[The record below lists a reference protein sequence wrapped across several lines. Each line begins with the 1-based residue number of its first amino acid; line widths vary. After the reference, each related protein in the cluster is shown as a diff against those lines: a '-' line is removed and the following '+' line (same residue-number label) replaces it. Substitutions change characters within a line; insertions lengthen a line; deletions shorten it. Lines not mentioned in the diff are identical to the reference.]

1 VRRLKAEIDDIRE
14 QSRSSAQLTCALVDL
29 AWRRGFRPAD
39 LQAAQTGLRKDLLY
53 VESRLRTVRGR
64 SKDVQRRLWARAK
77 GGHGSRDAVREH
89 VEALA
94 ERERVL
100 VLRRLLL
107 RQIADAFAW
116 LVLRQDARLILPLHR
131 EQTHQ
136 LPRAEG
142 LGGPAEI
149 ARQAMNS
156 GKFFVIENDLTRCVG
171 LGDLTVVFADRAW
184 TRPLSFEVKS
194 SARPEWKVGGELHVQ
209 LYAVHSDDPADVE
222 LSAEF
227 ERTIG
232 GGPIPVGEPLK
243 ERPEQTAELLSGAQL
258 LVAASSAAG
267 QRLPGPSPRT
277 WKALGNV
284 LSRALADGA
293 CYDLAERGVVFTAI
307 RCVDDRAP
315 EAVSTDLFEKVR
327 DLPGFGPECKIATSV
342 DLRRNDEW
350 SALVLPI
357 ALWPVSRDVRAA
369 LLCGELYLA
378 CVVRPDAWRDAMKA
392 EGLELTEEREGWTV
406 TGRSKAARIDVLEVG
421 KLTLGVAFSG
431 VSPREIAAGLAV
443 SLNGGA
449 R

>member
-1 VRRLKAEIDDIRE
+1 VRRLNAEIDDIRE
-14 QSRSSAQLTCALVDL
+14 QNRSSAQLTCAFVDL
-29 AWRRGFRPAD
+29 VWPRGLRPAD

-53 VESRLRTVRGR
+53 VESRLRKVRAR

-77 GGHGSRDAVREH
+77 GGHVSRDAVREH

-94 ERERVL
+94 VRERVL

-116 LVLRQDARLILPLHR
+116 LVLRQDARLILPLYR

-194 SARPEWKVGGELHVQ
+194 SARPEWKIGGELHVQ

-222 LSAEF
+222 LSDEF

-232 GGPIPVGEPLK
+232 GGPIPAGESLK

-258 LVAASSAAG
+258 LVAATSAAG

-277 WKALGNV
+277 WKASTWY
-284 LSRALADGA
+284 SRAPSRTAPATISPSVALYSWRFGRSTT
-293 CYDLAERGVVFTAI
+293 ERRTPSRRTCSR
-307 RCVDDRAP
+307 RC
-315 EAVSTDLFEKVR
+315 
-327 DLPGFGPECKIATSV
+327 ATSPGSV
-342 DLRRNDEW
+342 RTARSRRRC
-350 SALVLPI
+350 SCAKTTSGRRSCCR
-357 ALWPVSRDVRAA
+357 SR
-369 LLCGELYLA
+369 CG
-378 CVVRPDAWRDAMKA
+378 R
-392 EGLELTEEREGWTV
+392 
-406 TGRSKAARIDVLEVG
+406 
-421 KLTLGVAFSG
+421 
-431 VSPREIAAGLAV
+431 
-443 SLNGGA
+443 
-449 R
+449 